1 MNLFPNCDERENE
14 LLTQIYAYFLNFE
27 GTCILFIFLSFN
39 VQFFLFSHILKMLRI
54 RYHEK
59 RKQTKYID
67 WLFKREET

>member
-1 MNLFPNCDERENE
+1 MNLFPNWDERENE
-14 LLTQIYAYFLNFE
+14 LPKFTLFFNFE
-27 GTCILFIFLSFN
+27 GTCILFIFLSFH
-39 VQFFLFSHILKMLRI
+39 VQFFLFSHSLKMLRI